1 MKNKNTL
8 TYTGLQELLILE
20 ALKNYNNS
28 IVYDALNYLPNAKTI
43 IDFGAGIGT
52 LSLIL
57 RNKYKKEPICIEIDQ
72 TNIEYLYKRNFAVF
86 QNIEDLSQTV
96 DLIISSNVLEHIE
109 DDYKILTSL
118 RNKLNDDGILFLYLP
133 ANMILW
139 TKLDEIVGHYRRYE
153 ISKLK
158 ILIKKA
164 GFKLITIHYADF
176 LGFFI
181 TLLWK
186 FLNNINNKSLPSKFI
201 LSFFDRFIFPL
212 SRTLDKLGL
221 RHLIGKNI
229 ILVAKKDI
237 KKV

>member
-1 MKNKNTL
+1 MKNKNKL

-118 RNKLNDDGILFLYLP
+118 RDKLNDDGILFLYLP
-133 ANMILW
+133 AKMILW

-229 ILVAKKDI
+229 ILIAKKDI
-237 KKV
+237 SKV

>member
-118 RNKLNDDGILFLYLP
+118 RKKLNDDGILFLYLP

-229 ILVAKKDI
+229 ILIAKKDI
-237 KKV
+237 SKV

>member
-1 MKNKNTL
+1 M
-8 TYTGLQELLILE
+8 
-20 ALKNYNNS
+20 A
-28 IVYDALNYLPNAKTI
+28 
-43 IDFGAGIGT
+43 
-52 LSLIL
+52 
-57 RNKYKKEPICIEIDQ
+57 
-72 TNIEYLYKRNFAVF
+72 
-86 QNIEDLSQTV
+86 
-96 DLIISSNVLEHIE
+96 
-109 DDYKILTSL
+109 SL

-164 GFKLITIHYADF
+164 GFKLMTIHYADF

-212 SRTLDKLGL
+212 SRTLDNLGL
-221 RHLIGKNI
+221 RYLIGKNI
-229 ILVAKKDI
+229 ILVAKKDR
-237 KKV
+237 KKA